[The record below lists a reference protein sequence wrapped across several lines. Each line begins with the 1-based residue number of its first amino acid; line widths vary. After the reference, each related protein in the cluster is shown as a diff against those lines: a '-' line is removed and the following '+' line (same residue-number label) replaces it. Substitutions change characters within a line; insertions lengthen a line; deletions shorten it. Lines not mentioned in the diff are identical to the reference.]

1 MKINKADLE
10 KLIMEELDDLDEGL
24 WSTLKGYA
32 KGAGNFLSGFGYKRG
47 KAASALL
54 SLSERLEDARWEFID
69 DIEGLFMPAG
79 SDVVQLPPDLKDVGE
94 AWNNALKNVEVASDS
109 LKRLAGEIR
118 SGEESPT
125 DRRKA
130 VWSDEESTT
139 PVARPPDEPSAEA
152 EDDPSDQE

>member
-1 MKINKADLE
+1 MKINKAELE

-54 SLSERLEDARWEFID
+54 SLSERLEEARWEFID
-69 DIEGLFMPAG
+69 DIEGLFMPMG

-94 AWNNALKNVEVASDS
+94 AWNNALKSVEVASDS
-109 LKRLAGEIR
+109 LKRLAGKIR
-118 SGEESPT
+118 SGAEAPT

-130 VWSDEESTT
+130 VWSDEESAT
-139 PVARPPDEPSAEA
+139 PSPAADKPSDKPLDE
-152 EDDPSDQE
+152 PSDQE